1 MLRLQ
6 DPLPDRY
13 TTADDEQLRAWI
25 RAAKADLGSQL
36 LILGHH
42 DPRDEVIEWADARGD
57 SVRLDPKR

>member
-42 DPRDEVIEWADARGD
+42 DSQGCHRRNAIAVAG
-57 SVRLDPKR
+57 